1 MTPEEKSYIAGIID
15 GEGSIMLLSF
25 HKNQLPSPCISI
37 SSTTLEL
44 LVWVKSKINAGS
56 IKNKKNYNK
65 DKHKY
70 SYTYTLKYNKVLEL
84 LTEIEPYLVIK
95 SKKAR
100 AQLILKEYKSL
111 TPRNGRYTSEMLFR
125 KEQFYEDFIK
135 LK

>member
-44 LVWVKSKINAGS
+44 LEWVKSKINAGT

-84 LTEIEPYLVIK
+84 LTDIEPYLVIK

-111 TPRNGRYTSEMLFR
+111 TPRNGRYTSEMLLR